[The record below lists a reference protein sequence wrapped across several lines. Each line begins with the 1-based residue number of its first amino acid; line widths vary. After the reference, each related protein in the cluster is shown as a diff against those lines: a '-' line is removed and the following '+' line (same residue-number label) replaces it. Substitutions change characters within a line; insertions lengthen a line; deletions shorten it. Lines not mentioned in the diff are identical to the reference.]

1 MGKTHGRQNSTTS
14 SVSSSISSISK
25 SNDRAEFQQASSQDA
40 NRHSTHAGE
49 GGKSLNTVSPDV
61 RMASELF
68 SDSAASSA
76 FAEFAP
82 NQNEEIKRLTER
94 VRDLETKER
103 VYEAS
108 LRDLSSEYQMASQEL
123 QKFDPVVRLE

>member
-25 SNDRAEFQQASSQDA
+25 SNDRAEFLQASSQDA

-49 GGKSLNTVSPDV
+49 AGKSVNTVSPDV

-68 SDSAASSA
+68 SDSPASSA

-103 VYEAS
+103 MNEAS
-108 LRDLSSEYQMASQEL
+108 LRDLSSEYQKASQEL
-123 QKFDPVVRLE
+123 QKFDPVVRLN

>member
-1 MGKTHGRQNSTTS
+1 VGKTHGRQNSTTS

-25 SNDRAEFQQASSQDA
+25 SNDRTEFQQASSQDA

-68 SDSAASSA
+68 SDSPASSA

-82 NQNEEIKRLTER
+82 NQNEEMKRLTER
-94 VRDLETKER
+94 DKGEG
-103 VYEAS
+103 
-108 LRDLSSEYQMASQEL
+108 LRSQS
-123 QKFDPVVRLE
+123 QRLELRVPKGFSGASKI